1 MRMRQSIAQFEA
13 DFREEAA
20 DSVVRREKL
29 RRNAVHR
36 SRARRVDRVHKAG
49 TARFFALWL
58 AILATTV
65 LVTVVMFQ
73 VLARV
78 AG

>member
-29 RRNAVHR
+29 RSNAVHR

-49 TARFFALWL
+49 TARFFALCM

-65 LVTVVMFQ
+65 VVTLVMFQ

>member
-1 MRMRQSIAQFEA
+1 MAQFEA

-20 DSVVRREKL
+20 DSVVRRERL

-36 SRARRVDRVHKAG
+36 SRARRVERVHKAG
-49 TARFFALWL
+49 TLRFTALCL
-58 AILATTV
+58 AILTTTV
-65 LVTVVMFQ
+65 IVTLVMFQ
-73 VLARV
+73 ALARV